1 MVEKDNVGMEKSAFG
16 RVFGDMSMI
25 TTEPA
30 YTKLLRSRNLGVA
43 EVEASYLPVS
53 RPKPEGLRQ
62 GNEVAAEFRM
72 SLIIF

>member
-30 YTKLLRSRNLGVA
+30 YTKLLRSRNLGV
-43 EVEASYLPVS
+43 
-53 RPKPEGLRQ
+53 PKVKPH
-62 GNEVAAEFRM
+62 
-72 SLIIF
+72 IFLLADRNPKG